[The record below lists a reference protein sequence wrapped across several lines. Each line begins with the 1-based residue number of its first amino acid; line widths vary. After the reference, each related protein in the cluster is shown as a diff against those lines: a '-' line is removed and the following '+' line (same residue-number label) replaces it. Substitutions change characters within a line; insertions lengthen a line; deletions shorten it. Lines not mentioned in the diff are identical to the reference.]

1 VHHDRR
7 DPFDPALAAPGED
20 VVTELRIDEA
30 DAGTRTDVV
39 VTRLTGFSRSFVA
52 AAIKTGAVTV
62 NGVPAKP
69 STVLEVGDLLA
80 YDVAGPKPVET
91 LPEDIAL
98 DIIFEDETILV
109 VNKPAGMV
117 THPAHGATD
126 GTLVNALLGHVTALP
141 GEIIR
146 GGLVHRLDRDTS
158 GLLLV
163 AKTEAAL
170 GTLGRA
176 MQARYI
182 EREYRGIVE
191 GIPRDPEGTLRG
203 ALGRDQRNRL
213 RYAIRTDGKPAVTH
227 YALREKLRNA
237 SELTFKLETGRT
249 HQIRVHMAALGH
261 PIVNDPL
268 YGRLDSR
275 LPLPGQALHA
285 WRLGFK
291 HPATKAYLTFE
302 VEPPDEYLATLAFL
316 R

>member
-1 VHHDRR
+1 VLADH
-7 DPFDPALAAPGED
+7 PLAAPGEN
-20 VVTELRIDEA
+20 VVAELRIDEA

-52 AAIKTGAVTV
+52 NAIKGGAVSV
-62 NGVPAKP
+62 NGSPAKP
-69 STVLEVGDLLA
+69 STVLELGDLLV
-80 YDVAGPKPVET
+80 YDVAAPKPVET

-98 DIIFEDETILV
+98 DIVYEDETILV

-126 GTLVNALLGHVTALP
+126 GTLVNALLAHVTALP
-141 GEIIR
+141 GETIR

-182 EREYRGIVE
+182 EREYRGIIE

-213 RYAIRTDGKPAVTH
+213 RYAIRSDGKPAVTH

-261 PIVNDPL
+261 PIINDPL

-291 HPATKAYLTFE
+291 HPLTKEYLNFE
-302 VEPPDEYLATLAFL
+302 VEPPGEYLATLAFL

>member
-1 VHHDRR
+1 MHHDRG
-7 DPFDPALAAPGED
+7 DLAHPALAAPGED

-39 VTRLTGFSRSFVA
+39 VTRLTGYSRSFVA
-52 AAIKTGAVTV
+52 SAIKAGAVTV
-62 NGVPAKP
+62 NGTPAKP

-80 YDVAGPKPVET
+80 YDVAGPQPVET

-98 DIIFEDETILV
+98 DIVFEDETILV

-191 GIPRDPEGTLRG
+191 GIPRDPEGTVRG

-213 RYAIRTDGKPAVTH
+213 RYAIRSDGKPAVTH

-249 HQIRVHMAALGH
+249 HQIRVHLAALGH

-291 HPATKAYLTFE
+291 HPATKEYLTFE

>member
-1 VHHDRR
+1 VHHGRR
-7 DPFDPALAAPGED
+7 VLADHPLPAPGED
-20 VVTELRIDEA
+20 VVAELRIDET

-52 AAIKTGAVTV
+52 TAIKNGAVSV
-62 NGVPAKP
+62 NGSPAKP
-69 STVLEVGDLLA
+69 STVLELGDLLT
-80 YDVAGPKPVET
+80 YDVSGPKPVET

-98 DIIFEDETILV
+98 DIVYEDETILV

-126 GTLVNALLGHVTALP
+126 GTLVNALLAHVTALP
-141 GEIIR
+141 GETIR

-227 YALREKLRNA
+227 YAVREKLRNA

-261 PIVNDPL
+261 AIINDPL

-291 HPATKAYLTFE
+291 HPLTKEYLNFE
-302 VEPPDEYLATLAFL
+302 VEPPGEYLATLAFL